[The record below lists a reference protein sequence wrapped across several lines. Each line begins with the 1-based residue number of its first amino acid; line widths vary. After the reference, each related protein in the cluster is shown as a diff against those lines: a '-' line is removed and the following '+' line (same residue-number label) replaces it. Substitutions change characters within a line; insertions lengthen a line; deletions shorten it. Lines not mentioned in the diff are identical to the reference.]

1 MAQELEPVRFYFSF
15 RSPYSWLAFER
26 IERAFRD
33 VPVQLSYLPVFPP
46 PNYPNDPAAVPNK
59 LKYVLFDVAR
69 QAAEYGFAA
78 MKPPSVIDTE
88 WVRPHAAFVYAQDQ
102 GRGHA
107 FGLAM
112 SRARFCE
119 GLDVGDNA
127 VVRAIAKRL
136 EIDPDATVAASDDV
150 AYQTRVVE
158 GMIQGATEDSI
169 FGVPL
174 FVYKGEPFWGNDRIE
189 WLLRAIKKANGQSV
203 PSLRE
208 DCLKPVL

>member
-26 IERAFRD
+26 LERAFGD
-33 VPVQLSYLPVFPP
+33 MPVKLQYLPVFPP

-69 QAAEYGFAA
+69 QAAEYGFA
-78 MKPPSVIDTE
+78 MKAPSAVDCN
-88 WVRPHAAFVYAQDQ
+88 WVRPHAAFLYAQDQ
-102 GRGHA
+102 GQGHA
-107 FGLAM
+107 FGLAV
-112 SRARFCE
+112 SRARFSE
-119 GLDVGDNA
+119 GLDVGDDA
-127 VVRAIAKRL
+127 VVRAIAARL
-136 EIDPDATVAASDDV
+136 GLDPNATVAASDDV

-174 FVYKGEPFWGNDRIE
+174 FVYRGEPFWGNDRIE
-189 WLLRAIKKANGQSV
+189 WVLRAIRKAQGQSV

>member
-1 MAQELEPVRFYFSF
+1 MSNDREPVRFYFSF

-33 VPVQLSYLPVFPP
+33 VPVQLQYLPVFPP
-46 PNYPNDPAAVPNK
+46 PDYPNDPTAVPNK
-59 LKYVLFDVAR
+59 LKYILRDVGR
-69 QAAEYGFAA
+69 QAEAYGLSVKA
-78 MKPPSVIDTE
+78 PSVLDTQ

-102 GRGHA
+102 GKGHA

-112 SRARFCE
+112 SRARFSQ
-119 GLDVGDNA
+119 GQDVGDDD
-127 VVRAIAKRL
+127 VMRSIATRL
-136 EIDPDATVAASDDV
+136 ELDGNALVTSCDDV

-174 FVYKGEPFWGNDRIE
+174 FVYRGEPFWGNDRIE
-189 WLLRAIKKANGQSV
+189 WVLRAIKKAHGHSV
-203 PSLRE
+203 PSLQE
-208 DCLKPVL
+208 DRLKPVL